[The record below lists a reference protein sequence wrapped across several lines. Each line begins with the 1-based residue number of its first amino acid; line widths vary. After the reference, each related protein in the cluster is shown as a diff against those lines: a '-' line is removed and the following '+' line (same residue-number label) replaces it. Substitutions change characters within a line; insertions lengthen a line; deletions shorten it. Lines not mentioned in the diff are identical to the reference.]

1 MATVNFNTQLPGYEV
16 LAELG
21 RGNSR
26 VLKARHV
33 ASGDLVAIKQYAF
46 TVDADTHRRFE
57 QESQIMTRIDHPN
70 VVRVREVQ
78 LDANMPYIVMDLV
91 EGGDLRSLLRQEG
104 FLDILTTIRLG
115 LQLTGAFR
123 AMHSAQVIHRDIKPE
138 NVLYRRLVSG
148 ELHFLLTDFGI
159 SKFWAD
165 DNIRTLTGQS
175 LMTYEYAAPEQFDN
189 PRQVDKSADYYAL
202 GVVLYECLTGKVPF
216 ILHNETGLAKFMQ
229 QVLMAPLPK
238 FATAQGQPLP
248 PSLATLL
255 MCLLARNPQDRLCN
269 IDQLELLLEQSR
281 VEQLNATWSI
291 PEEPEP
297 VKKSVVDPVI
307 PVANADDQIDEPV
320 ERQTKQT
327 AGGIRKWWVEICIVI
342 AAALAFGLYN
352 RKMHNLP
359 DSPAVENDSIS
370 RSMPERNKPN
380 TKSVGITPD
389 ISEEEANTEVN
400 TEINAKEDTVS
411 QVSAEPV
418 EQPPTD
424 STARDNPIRDN
435 PIVDSAA
442 VAPPDSAH

>member
-46 TVDADTHRRFE
+46 TVDADTLRRFE

-78 LDANMPYIVMDLV
+78 LDANMPFIVMDLV

-104 FLDILTTIRLG
+104 SLDILTTIRLG

-189 PRQVDKSADYYAL
+189 PRQVDKAADYYAL
-202 GVVLYECLTGKVPF
+202 GVMLYECLTGNVPF
-216 ILHNETGLAKFMQ
+216 VLHTETGLAQFMQ
-229 QVLMAPLPK
+229 QVLTAPLPK
-238 FATAQGQPLP
+238 FTTALGQPLP

-281 VEQLNATWSI
+281 VEQLNATWSL
-291 PEEPEP
+291 PEESAT
-297 VKKSVVDPVI
+297 KSVVDPVM
-307 PVANADDQIDEPV
+307 PVVDANDQVDEPTD
-320 ERQTKQT
+320 RQTKQPV
-327 AGGIRKWWVEICIVI
+327 GGIRKWWVEIFIVL
-342 AAALAFGLYN
+342 AAILAFALYN
-352 RKMHNLP
+352 RKMHQLP
-359 DSPAVENDSIS
+359 DSSATETDSIS
-370 RSMPERNKPN
+370 REMPERNKPSA
-380 TKSVGITPD
+380 KSAEIMPEVSEDQD
-389 ISEEEANTEVN
+389 INTETTTTEDTESQVN
-400 TEINAKEDTVS
+400 T
-411 QVSAEPV
+411 EPV
-418 EQPPTD
+418 EQPPTATD
-424 STARDNPIRDN
+424 STAGEKATA
-435 PIVDSAA
+435 DSAV
-442 VAPPDSAH
+442 VAQPDSIR

>member
-1 MATVNFNTQLPGYEV
+1 MATVNFNAQLPGYEV

-33 ASGDLVAIKQYAF
+33 ASGELVAIKQYAF

-189 PRQVDKSADYYAL
+189 PRQVDKAADYYAL
-202 GVVLYECLTGKVPF
+202 GVMLYECLTGKVPF
-216 ILHNETGLAKFMQ
+216 ILHNETGLAQFMQ

-238 FATAQGQPLP
+238 FITVSGQPLP

-291 PEEPEP
+291 PEELMT
-297 VKKSVVDPVI
+297 KATVDPVM
-307 PVANADDQIDEPV
+307 PVENADDQIDAPV
-320 ERQTKQT
+320 NRQTKQPV
-327 AGGIRKWWVEICIVI
+327 GGIRRWWVEICIVI
-342 AAALAFGLYN
+342 AAALAFGLYSSKVS
-352 RKMHNLP
+352 RLP
-359 DSPAVENDSIS
+359 GSQVVENDSIS
-370 RSMPERNKPN
+370 RNMPESDKPN
-380 TKSVGITPD
+380 MKSVDITPG
-389 ISEEEANTEVN
+389 INEEKEIN
-400 TEINAKEDTVS
+400 TEINTKEDTVS
-411 QVSAEPV
+411 QVSTEPV

-424 STARDNPIRDN
+424 STARDNVID
-435 PIVDSAA
+435 DSAVA
-442 VAPPDSAH
+442 VPPDSAQ